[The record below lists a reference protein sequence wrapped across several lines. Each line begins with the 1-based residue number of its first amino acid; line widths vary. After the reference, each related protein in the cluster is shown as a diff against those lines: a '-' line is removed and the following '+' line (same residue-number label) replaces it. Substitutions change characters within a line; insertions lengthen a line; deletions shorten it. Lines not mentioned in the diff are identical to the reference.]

1 MSAGRASDD
10 EQPSAEQRAEALMQR
25 LAAQT
30 TRTVTRVVG
39 RAREELEDIL
49 AEARTMNESNG
60 SENERAAGE
69 GQSRR

>member
-1 MSAGRASDD
+1 
-10 EQPSAEQRAEALMQR
+10 MQR